1 MRERSIHYSF
11 LEDPITRSTVLVD
24 TTYMFLSDPKV
35 QKFIKYDQSTFDLV
49 IIESFFQECT
59 VTLGHK
65 YRAPVIS
72 IVPVT
77 PWVSVSRWTG
87 NPSDFSYIKDF
98 MLDGG
103 KSMTF
108 WERFT
113 NSYIGFYCLF
123 VELITYLPKLENVM
137 DTYLQYPGYEN
148 RPTMS
153 EMLKNI
159 SLSLIDSD
167 VKLFSQRPYIPSF
180 IEVPGIHFRPKKQM
194 DEVFIFFVSLFFFFF
209 FLITRQLLFIVFIQH
224 AVFCV

>member
-1 MRERSIHYSF
+1 
-11 LEDPITRSTVLVD
+11 
-24 TTYMFLSDPKV
+24 MFASDPEV

-59 VTLGHK
+59 VALGHK

-77 PWVSVSRWTG
+77 PWVSVSRWTA

-123 VELITYLPKLENVM
+123 VELITYLPKLENIM
-137 DTYLQYPGYEN
+137 DTYFQYPGFEN

-167 VKLFSQRPYIPSF
+167 VTLFSPRPYIPSF

-194 DEVFIFFVSLFFFFF
+194 DEVLIFLILVFIF
-209 FLITRQLLFIVFIQH
+209 
-224 AVFCV
+224 